1 MIMDDLTTFA
11 EARPILAVAAVIAS
25 ALLAA
30 AFALAAWRVARGPS
44 LPDRVVGLDT
54 VALLALCVTGLL
66 ALTSGAP
73 AMLDAALALAL
84 VAFLG
89 TLAFARFAET
99 RPEASLGT
107 PHGPDIEEPDDADEP
122 PKTTEP
128 RP

>member
-1 MIMDDLTTFA
+1 MMMEDVTAFA
-11 EARPILAVAAVIAS
+11 EARPIIAAAAIIAS
-25 ALLAA
+25 VLLAA
-30 AFALAAWRVARGPS
+30 AFALGAWRVARGPT

-66 ALTSGAP
+66 AMTSGAP

-99 RPEASLGT
+99 RPEASIGI
-107 PHGPDIEEPDDADEP
+107 PDGPDLEEPDDDGDDDTLKEH
-122 PKTTEP
+122 

>member
-1 MIMDDLTTFA
+1 MMMMEDVTAFA
-11 EARPILAVAAVIAS
+11 EARPIIAVAAVVAS
-25 ALLAA
+25 VLLAA
-30 AFALAAWRVARGPS
+30 AFALAAWRVARGPT

-66 ALTSGAP
+66 ALTAGAP

-99 RPEASLGT
+99 RPEASIGI
-107 PHGPDIEEPDDADEP
+107 PGGPDLEEPEDDDDT
-122 PKTTEP
+122 PKEH